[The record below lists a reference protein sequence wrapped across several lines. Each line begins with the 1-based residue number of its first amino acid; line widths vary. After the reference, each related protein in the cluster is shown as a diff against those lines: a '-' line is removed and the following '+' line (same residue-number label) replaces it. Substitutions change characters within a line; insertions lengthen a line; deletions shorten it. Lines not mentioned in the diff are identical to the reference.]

1 MSARVS
7 YVAMKNGECKG
18 PEAGSD
24 LIESRSIKKVG
35 ISRVEWVCVSG
46 WVAGKVVGD
55 KVRKIAEG

>member
-35 ISRVEWVCVSG
+35 ISRVE
-46 WVAGKVVGD
+46 
-55 KVRKIAEG
+55 